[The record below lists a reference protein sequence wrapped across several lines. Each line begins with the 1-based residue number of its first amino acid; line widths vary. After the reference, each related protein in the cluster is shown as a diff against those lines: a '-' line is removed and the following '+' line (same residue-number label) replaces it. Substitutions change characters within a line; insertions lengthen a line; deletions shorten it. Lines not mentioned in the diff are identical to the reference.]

1 MSLISLIQARTL
13 DYNVPKNLGTSM
25 HFGHK
30 PEWNVEVES
39 KHENFPS
46 IMTCTYHYTKKKEK
60 TGKSIPRF
68 GVGRIGLGSKYIS
81 H

>member
-1 MSLISLIQARTL
+1 MIIICNPSKLLWHGI
-13 DYNVPKNLGTSM
+13 NLYVATSM

-30 PEWNVEVES
+30 SEWNVEVES

-46 IMTCTYHYTKKKEK
+46 IMTCTYHYTKKKGK